1 MKEPYFIRKQRTST
15 NKEVSY
21 NQCGLAHVCSEWKEP
36 YLTLKEP
43 YLKLKE
49 PYFKLK
55 EPYFKLKEPCIIRK
69 QRTSTNKE
77 TII

>member
-55 EPYFKLKEPCIIRK
+55 EPCIIRK